1 MMHAQTFDDLRD
13 SASAPQLGDRGAV
26 AALRLENI
34 SKSFP
39 GVKALTDVSFS
50 LRQGEVRAL
59 VGENGAGKSTLMK
72 ILSGA
77 YVANEGRIELF
88 GEIVTQPTPASM
100 IARGVAVIYQELAQA
115 PHLTVAENIL
125 MGRLPRRGVLIDWPE
140 ARRLSAEVTSKL
152 GFDIDPAAHVGGLS
166 VAKRQMVEI
175 AKALARKARII
186 VLDEPSAVLAQAEIE
201 QLFGII
207 KQLARDEGVA
217 FAYISHRL
225 REVFE
230 ISDNVTILRDGKVV
244 FDGTSA
250 SIDTDGLIKNMVG
263 RDVGDVFP
271 KRHPKIGAEA
281 LSANNITTKDALK
294 GASVNV
300 RKGEIV
306 GLFGLAGAGRTEL
319 LRAIY
324 GADLHDSG
332 TVYLNHQQLT
342 ASSPR
347 KGIASGLGL
356 VPEDRKTQGLFLNQS
371 VGFNIMSASLRRILA
386 RGFLSRSRERE
397 IVGGLINRLRIKTP
411 RAATAAQNLSGGN
424 QQKCVLARLVSA
436 GCEILLADEP
446 TRGVDVGAKRE
457 IYDLLV
463 ELAESRGLAILM
475 ASSELPEILGLCD
488 RLYVMREGEI
498 TAELEA
504 ANTTEEE
511 VMHFAAVH

>member
-1 MMHAQTFDDLRD
+1 MA
-13 SASAPQLGDRGAV
+13 

-39 GVKALTDVSFS
+39 GVKALTDVSFT
-50 LRQGEVRAL
+50 LQPGEVRAL

-77 YVANEGRIELF
+77 YAADEGRIEVF
-88 GEIVTQPTPASM
+88 GEAVAHPAPSSM
-100 IARGVAVIYQELAQA
+100 IERGVAVIYQELAQA
-115 PHLTVAENIL
+115 PHLTVAENVL
-125 MGRLPRRGVLIDWPE
+125 MGRLPKKKGALIDWNE
-140 ARRLSAEVTSKL
+140 ASRVTGSVTKKL
-152 GFDIDPAAHVGGLS
+152 GFEVAPSARVGGLS

-201 QLFGII
+201 QLFAII
-207 KQLARDEGVA
+207 RQLARDEGVA
-217 FAYISHRL
+217 FVYISHRL

-230 ISDNVTILRDGKVV
+230 ISDNVTVLRDGKTV
-244 FDGTSA
+244 FDGPSA
-250 SIDTDGLIKNMVG
+250 SMTTERLIKNMVG
-263 RDVGDVFP
+263 REVSEVFP
-271 KRHPKIGAEA
+271 KRHPKIGEEA
-281 LSANNITTKDALK
+281 LAAADITTDELLQH
-294 GASVNV
+294 ASVNV

-324 GADLHDSG
+324 GADTHASG
-332 TVYLNHQQLT
+332 TVNVGGKALT
-342 ASSPR
+342 AGSPR
-347 KGIASGLGL
+347 KGIAFGLGL
-356 VPEDRKTQGLFLNQS
+356 VPEDRKTEGLFLIQS
-371 VGFNIMSASLRRILA
+371 VGFNIMSASLKRIMKS
-386 RGFLSRSRERE
+386 GFLSLSKESE
-397 IVGGLINRLRIKTP
+397 IVGGLISRLHIKTP
-411 RAATAAQNLSGGN
+411 SAATVAQNLSGGN

-463 ELAESRGLAILM
+463 ELAETRGLAILM

-488 RLYVMREGEI
+488 RLYVMREGVV
-498 TAELEA
+498 TAELDA
-504 ANTTEEE
+504 RNTTEEE
-511 VMHFAAVH
+511 VMHFAALH

>member
-1 MMHAQTFDDLRD
+1 ML
-13 SASAPQLGDRGAV
+13 SAT
-26 AALRLENI
+26 ALKLERI

-39 GVKALTDVSFS
+39 GVKALTDVSFTLQS
-50 LRQGEVRAL
+50 GEVRAL

-77 YVANEGRIELF
+77 YAADAGTIAVFNENI
-88 GEIVTQPTPASM
+88 THPTPASM
-100 IARGVAVIYQELAQA
+100 IERGVAVIYQELAQA
-115 PHLTVAENIL
+115 PHLTVTENVL
-125 MGRLPRRGVLIDWPE
+125 MGRLPRSRTFIDWAE
-140 ARRLSAEVTSKL
+140 AKRQTASVTNKL
-152 GFDIDPAAHVGGLS
+152 GFDIDPAARVGGLS

-175 AKALARKARII
+175 AKALARHARII
-186 VLDEPSAVLAQAEIE
+186 VLDEPSAVLAQAEIQ

-207 KQLARDEGVA
+207 RQLARDEGVS

-230 ISDNVTILRDGKVV
+230 ISDNVTVLRDGKVV
-244 FDGTSA
+244 HDGPSA
-250 SIDTDGLIKNMVG
+250 AMTTERLIKSMVG

-271 KRHPKIGAEA
+271 KRNPHIGSEA
-281 LSANNITTKDALK
+281 LSAKNISTAALLK

-324 GADLHDSG
+324 GAEGRDAGSVHVNGKELAG
-332 TVYLNHQQLT
+332 G
-342 ASSPR
+342 SPR
-347 KGIASGLGL
+347 TGISFGLGL
-356 VPEDRKTQGLFLNQS
+356 VPEDRKTEGLFLIQS
-371 VGFNIMSASLRRILA
+371 VGFNIMSASLHRILTH
-386 RGFLSRSRERE
+386 GFLSLQREKE
-397 IVGGLINRLRIKTP
+397 IVKGLIDRLRIKTP
-411 RAATAAQNLSGGN
+411 TAATVAQNLSGGN

-436 GCEILLADEP
+436 GCETLLADEP

-488 RLYVMREGEI
+488 RIYVMREGLVI
-498 TAELEA
+498 AELNA
-504 ANTTEEE
+504 RNTTEEE
-511 VMHFAAVH
+511 VMRFAALH

>member
-1 MMHAQTFDDLRD
+1 M
-13 SASAPQLGDRGAV
+13 S
-26 AALRLENI
+26 AALRLDNI

-39 GVKALTDVSFS
+39 GVKALTDVSFT
-50 LRQGEVRAL
+50 LQPGEVRAL

-77 YVANEGRIELF
+77 YAADEGRIEVF
-88 GEIVTQPTPASM
+88 GEAVAHPTPASM
-100 IARGVAVIYQELAQA
+100 IERGVAVIYQELAQA
-115 PHLTVAENIL
+115 PHLTVAENVL
-125 MGRLPRRGVLIDWPE
+125 MGRLPKKGALIDWKE
-140 ARRLSAEVTSKL
+140 ASRVTENVTKKL
-152 GFDIDPAAHVGGLS
+152 GFDVSPSARVGGLS

-207 KQLARDEGVA
+207 KQLAHDEGVA

-230 ISDNVTILRDGKVV
+230 ISDNVTVLRDGKAV
-244 FDGTSA
+244 FDGPSSA
-250 SIDTDGLIKNMVG
+250 MTIDGLIKSMVG
-263 RDVGDVFP
+263 REVGDVFP
-271 KRHPKIGAEA
+271 KRNPKIGAEA
-281 LSANNITTKDALK
+281 LAARDISTHDLLQN
-294 GASVNV
+294 ASVNV

-324 GADLHDSG
+324 GADIHASG
-332 TVYLNHQQLT
+332 TVSVDGKALT
-342 ASSPR
+342 AGSPR
-347 KGIASGLGL
+347 KGIAFGLGL
-356 VPEDRKTQGLFLNQS
+356 VPEDRKTEGLFLIQS
-371 VGFNIMSASLRRILA
+371 VGFNIMSASLKRILNN
-386 RGFLSRSRERE
+386 GFLSLSKESE
-397 IVGGLINRLRIKTP
+397 IVSGLINRLRIKTP
-411 RAATAAQNLSGGN
+411 SAATAAQNLSGGN

-436 GCEILLADEP
+436 GCEVLLADEP

-463 ELAESRGLAILM
+463 ELAETRGLAILM

-488 RLYVMREGEI
+488 RVYVMREGVI
-498 TAELEA
+498 TAELDA
-504 ANTTEEE
+504 RHTTEEE
-511 VMHFAAVH
+511 VMHFAALH